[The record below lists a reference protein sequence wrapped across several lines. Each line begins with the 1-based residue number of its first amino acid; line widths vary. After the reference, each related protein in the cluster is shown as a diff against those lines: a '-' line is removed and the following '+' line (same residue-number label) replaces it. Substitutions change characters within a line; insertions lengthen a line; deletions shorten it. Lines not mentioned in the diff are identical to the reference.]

1 MPDGNADAPSSLPSA
16 APLQRKPLVDSAV
29 LGTLIFIGTELM
41 FFTGMMSA
49 YNIARARVPA
59 AVWPPPDQPR
69 LPVEATAFNSTFL
82 LLSGVLVLVAAQ
94 AMKKQKPSALPL
106 AILGWLGGAAFV
118 ALQGREWAELLA
130 QGMSM
135 QRSSHASFF
144 FLIVGTHALHA
155 IGALA
160 ALGWVIARMAMRQAS
175 PSELRAAQVFWAF
188 VVVIWP
194 VLYTMVYL

>member
-1 MPDGNADAPSSLPSA
+1 
-16 APLQRKPLVDSAV
+16 V

-69 LPVEATAFNSTFL
+69 LPVEATAFNSVFL

-94 AMKKQKPSALPL
+94 AMKKQQASALPL
-106 AILGWLGGAAFV
+106 AVLGWLGGAAFV
-118 ALQGREWAELLA
+118 ALQGREWTSLLA
-130 QGMSM
+130 EGMTM

-155 IGALA
+155 ISALL
-160 ALGWVIARMAMRQAS
+160 ALGWVIGRMALKRAS
-175 PSELRAAQVFWAF
+175 ISELRAAQVFWAF
-188 VVVIWP
+188 VVIIWP
-194 VLYTMVYL
+194 VLYAMVYL